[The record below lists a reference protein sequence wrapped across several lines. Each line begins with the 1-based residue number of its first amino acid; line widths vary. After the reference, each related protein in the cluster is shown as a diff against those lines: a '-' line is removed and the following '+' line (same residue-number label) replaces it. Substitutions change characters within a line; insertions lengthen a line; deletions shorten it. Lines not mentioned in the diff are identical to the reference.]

1 MPKTYYNFEHL
12 GLTLTGTGWMVAV
25 AAIAVGIIVAVAAA
39 LVIRVWH
46 YRIVK
51 AFVDHGADDI
61 PTAKTLGE
69 VGLGNRWLIRR
80 MTRPG
85 TPLGKTLA
93 CANEEELA
101 ELPKKAKVRAE
112 SARLYLPAEKKD
124 AAELRFTKEK
134 HPIATFVITL
144 VLVAAAAV
152 FVIKFIPNI
161 LGAVDRFLASIEPES
176 KFL

>member
-69 VGLGNRWLIRR
+69 VGLGNKWLIRR

-93 CANEEELA
+93 CANEEEL
-101 ELPKKAKVRAE
+101 PKKGKERFAA
-112 SARLYLPAEKKD
+112 ARLYLPAEKKD

-152 FVIKFIPNI
+152 FVIKFIPEI
-161 LGAVDRFLASIEPES
+161 LGAVDRFLASVEPES